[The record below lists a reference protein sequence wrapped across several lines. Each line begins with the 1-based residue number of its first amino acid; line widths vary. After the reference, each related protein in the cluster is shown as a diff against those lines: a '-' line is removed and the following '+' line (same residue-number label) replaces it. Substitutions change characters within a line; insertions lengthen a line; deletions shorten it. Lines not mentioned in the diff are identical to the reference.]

1 MKTYKMSDKAIAEI
15 VNIIQK
21 GMLEFRDVTEDFRNM
36 KLTIS
41 DETNELVPDNT
52 NKESNN

>member
-41 DETNELVPDNT
+41 NETNELVPDNT